1 MISLPYLHDLGITA
15 SDVKPSNIL
24 PAGDWMFEIANFSV
38 ETLKRSKDEKDLTY
52 TLCYL
57 APELMV
63 MYM

>member
-38 ETLKRSKDEKDLTY
+38 ETLKRHKNLVFFHDTF
-52 TLCYL
+52 
-57 APELMV
+57 
-63 MYM
+63 